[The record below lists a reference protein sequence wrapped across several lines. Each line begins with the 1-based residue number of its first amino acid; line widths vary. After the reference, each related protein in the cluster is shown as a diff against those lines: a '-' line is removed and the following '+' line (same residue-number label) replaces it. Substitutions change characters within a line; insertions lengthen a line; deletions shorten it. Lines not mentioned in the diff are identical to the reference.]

1 MRSGIGSDDPG
12 RVSLWTENALIASVA
27 LAAVIGTLIVLH
39 RLEQLVSR
47 YLSKRLGWNS
57 VLFTGWLG
65 VPIHELSHLLAARL
79 FGHRVVAYR
88 LFEPDPVTGTLGY
101 VRHAY
106 SRRNLWQL
114 SGSFFVGVAP
124 VVAGG
129 LCLAL
134 LVWLALPGIS
144 LDTVQAV
151 LVGSLRL
158 PIKGQELLQAL
169 SHHATPWLGL
179 YIYLAL
185 CVASHLSPSAADLKN
200 GAIGAVLCVAL
211 IAFAVI
217 LCTLAEISLAP
228 VRALY
233 PVLAALIA
241 GVALL
246 QLSYAASVAL
256 LHRVGLI

>member
-1 MRSGIGSDDPG
+1 MN
-12 RVSLWTENALIASVA
+12 LWIDNALSACVA
-27 LAAVIGTLIVLH
+27 LAALVGTLIVLH
-39 RLEQLVSR
+39 RLEQIVSR

-79 FGHRVVAYR
+79 FGHRIVAYR
-88 LFEPDPVTGTLGY
+88 LFDPDPVTGTLGY

-114 SGSFFVGVAP
+114 SGSFFVGIAP

-129 LCLAL
+129 LTLTL
-134 LVWLALPGIS
+134 IIRLALPGIS
-144 LDTVQAV
+144 LDSLIAV
-151 LVGSLRL
+151 DYAPSFL
-158 PIKGQELLQAL
+158 PINGRDMFSAL

-179 YIYLAL
+179 YLYLAL

-200 GAIGAVLCVAL
+200 GAIGAALCITL
-211 IAFAVI
+211 MAFAVI

-233 PVLAALIA
+233 PILAALIV
-241 GVALL
+241 GVAAL
-246 QLSYAASVAL
+246 QLGYAASVAL